1 MRRMTITGNL
11 CADPRIGETP
21 SGTKVANL
29 RVAANEREKNTD
41 TGEYENKAEF
51 FDVDIW
57 RGVDA
62 IAEYFHKSSGIV
74 LDGDFGTRDW
84 IDRDG
89 NARKNLCLHNAS
101 WEFPPKS
108 DGAGGGGADLA
119 PAAQQQRQ
127 AAPAQQQAPMSDD
140 DIPF

>member
-1 MRRMTITGNL
+1 MRHMTITGNL

-29 RVAANEREKNTD
+29 RVAANEREKNAD

-62 IAEYFHKSSGIV
+62 IAEYFHKGSGIG
-74 LDGDFGTRDW
+74 LAGDFGTRDW

-101 WEFPPKS
+101 WEFLPKS
-108 DGAGGGGADLA
+108 DGADGNGGGQT
-119 PAAQQQRQ
+119 QQQRQ
-127 AAPAQQQAPMSDD
+127 AAPAQQNAAAVADE